1 MAKIY
6 KKGEK
11 RMSRPKKESR
21 QKQDKRSELAIAKL
35 LLLTAVFRFLD
46 RGIEFLSKLLLG

>member
-1 MAKIY
+1 
-6 KKGEK
+6 
-11 RMSRPKKESR
+11 MSRPKKESR